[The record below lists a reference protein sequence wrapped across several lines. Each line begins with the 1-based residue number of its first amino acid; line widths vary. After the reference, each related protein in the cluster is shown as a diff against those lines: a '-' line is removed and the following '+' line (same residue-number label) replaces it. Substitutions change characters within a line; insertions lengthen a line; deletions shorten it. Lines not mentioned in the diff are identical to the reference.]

1 MKIRF
6 LLCLLLL
13 FGSLN
18 KGFSQNPVSGTV
30 RDAETNEALAG
41 VNITIKGT
49 STGASTNAD
58 GEFSL
63 NVSDNNTLLF
73 TYIGYESKEVTAPSG
88 VLNILLNPN
97 NSALDEVVVVAYG
110 TTTKATYTGSA
121 SIVTAKDLNKQQ
133 VSSVSRSL
141 QGLVPGLQSV
151 APAGQ
156 PGSNA
161 EIRLRGVGSIN
172 ASSAPLYVVDGA
184 PYSADI
190 NSINS
195 ADIQSI
201 SVLKD
206 AAASA
211 LYGSRGANGVIIITT
226 KQGSYNSA
234 PSITINA
241 NSGVSSRA
249 LNDYGKVNTEQY
261 FELQWEALR
270 NTQLDQGK
278 NAQEAA
284 TYASDE
290 LVNTLKINPFG
301 SNFPKPVGTDGRL
314 VQGAQPLWND
324 DWTESMTR
332 NGIRNQIDLGINGG
346 GMSSRYYVSA
356 GYLKDQGFVIGSQF
370 TRFNARVNYN
380 AKIKNWLETGFNI
393 SGSTTNQDAPP
404 QTDSNTDNYINIGRV
419 VSNLY
424 PIYERNADGSYK
436 LDDKGER
443 IYDFGN
449 YRPSAASAG
458 NNLLGQAYLNKYNN
472 KRDLLSFRGTVQIS
486 LLEGLKL
493 RSSINADYTNGLN
506 HSYVNPDFGS
516 GISSRGSVG
525 KSAFRDFG
533 YTYNNLLDYTHNFN
547 GLHNINVLA
556 GQEVYVF
563 NVSTLS
569 GTRTNFGFLGKEE
582 PAAASLITAFS
593 GISDNYKLASF
604 LGKLEYDFD
613 KKYFFSA
620 SYRRDGSSRFSPE
633 SRWGNFWSLGASWN
647 LKREPFLSKVD
658 WLSNLNFRTSYG
670 AQGNDNLGGYYAY
683 QDLYSIYNSLGQAG
697 LVTSRLPTPE
707 LKWETNLN
715 FNAGVDFG
723 LLNNKLTG
731 TFEVYQR
738 SSKDLLFS
746 RPLAPSLGFGQIDD
760 NIGSLKNTGIE
771 GQLNAVPVSTTNF
784 RWNIGL
790 NFGHYKNQITE
801 LPQKEIISGNVG
813 QLGSTKKLVVGSSVY
828 DFYIREWAGVDPSN
842 GKPLWY
848 KNTYANGN
856 SGDITGRTTTS
867 VYADADQ
874 YFQGS
879 SLPDVYGGISN
890 TFSYKN
896 FELSALLSYS
906 IGGKILDLDK
916 VMLSHNGE
924 NFGRTWSTDILN
936 RWTPENTQTDVPR
949 LATVAT
955 NWNSISSRFLYD
967 ATYARLR
974 NVNLTYTL
982 PNSVNNRLGMENIR
996 IYARGENLLTFF
1008 GPDGLDPEQAVDGVT
1023 YYRYPSQKTFTLGL
1037 EVSF

>member
-284 TYASDE
+284 
-290 LVNTLKINPFG
+290 
-301 SNFPKPVGTDGRL
+301 
-314 VQGAQPLWND
+314 
-324 DWTESMTR
+324 
-332 NGIRNQIDLGINGG
+332 
-346 GMSSRYYVSA
+346 
-356 GYLKDQGFVIGSQF
+356 
-370 TRFNARVNYN
+370 
-380 AKIKNWLETGFNI
+380 
-393 SGSTTNQDAPP
+393 
-404 QTDSNTDNYINIGRV
+404 
-419 VSNLY
+419 
-424 PIYERNADGSYK
+424 
-436 LDDKGER
+436 
-443 IYDFGN
+443 
-449 YRPSAASAG
+449 
-458 NNLLGQAYLNKYNN
+458 
-472 KRDLLSFRGTVQIS
+472 
-486 LLEGLKL
+486 
-493 RSSINADYTNGLN
+493 
-506 HSYVNPDFGS
+506 
-516 GISSRGSVG
+516 
-525 KSAFRDFG
+525 
-533 YTYNNLLDYTHNFN
+533 
-547 GLHNINVLA
+547 
-556 GQEVYVF
+556 
-563 NVSTLS
+563 
-569 GTRTNFGFLGKEE
+569 
-582 PAAASLITAFS
+582 
-593 GISDNYKLASF
+593 
-604 LGKLEYDFD
+604 
-613 KKYFFSA
+613 
-620 SYRRDGSSRFSPE
+620 
-633 SRWGNFWSLGASWN
+633 
-647 LKREPFLSKVD
+647 
-658 WLSNLNFRTSYG
+658 
-670 AQGNDNLGGYYAY
+670 
-683 QDLYSIYNSLGQAG
+683 
-697 LVTSRLPTPE
+697 
-707 LKWETNLN
+707 
-715 FNAGVDFG
+715 
-723 LLNNKLTG
+723 
-731 TFEVYQR
+731 
-738 SSKDLLFS
+738 
-746 RPLAPSLGFGQIDD
+746 
-760 NIGSLKNTGIE
+760 
-771 GQLNAVPVSTTNF
+771 
-784 RWNIGL
+784 
-790 NFGHYKNQITE
+790 
-801 LPQKEIISGNVG
+801 
-813 QLGSTKKLVVGSSVY
+813 
-828 DFYIREWAGVDPSN
+828 
-842 GKPLWY
+842 
-848 KNTYANGN
+848 
-856 SGDITGRTTTS
+856 
-867 VYADADQ
+867 
-874 YFQGS
+874 
-879 SLPDVYGGISN
+879 
-890 TFSYKN
+890 
-896 FELSALLSYS
+896 
-906 IGGKILDLDK
+906 
-916 VMLSHNGE
+916 
-924 NFGRTWSTDILN
+924 
-936 RWTPENTQTDVPR
+936 
-949 LATVAT
+949 
-955 NWNSISSRFLYD
+955 
-967 ATYARLR
+967 
-974 NVNLTYTL
+974 
-982 PNSVNNRLGMENIR
+982 
-996 IYARGENLLTFF
+996 
-1008 GPDGLDPEQAVDGVT
+1008 
-1023 YYRYPSQKTFTLGL
+1023 
-1037 EVSF
+1037 